1 MKTYFYL
8 VFLTLLTLSCT
19 NSSKRVEKATLMC
32 AYFSNIERC
41 EQLSSEFIDHYKN
54 LPDSSK
60 SKIEIP
66 LKILDLQIAYIDSVQ
81 DSLFTFTNN
90 PKINLTTNLFDQLDE
105 CQDLENY
112 KIPTKFLIGEDP
124 ASPHNLK
131 FGAWQIQER
140 LIDSNKKIKSE
151 LP

>member
-8 VFLTLLTLSCT
+8 AFLTLLTLGCQ
-19 NSSKRVEKATLMC
+19 NSSERVEKATLMC

-41 EQLSSEFIDHYKN
+41 EQLNSEFIHHYKK
-54 LPDSSK
+54 LSDSSK

-81 DSLFTFTNN
+81 DSLFTFTKN
-90 PKINLTTNLFDQLDE
+90 PKINLKTNLFDQLDE

-112 KIPTKFLIGEDP
+112 KIPTNFLIGEDP

-131 FGAWQIQER
+131 FGAWQIQEK
-140 LIDSNKKIKSE
+140 LIE
-151 LP
+151 